1 MTFTRLSDQRLRIFL
16 DHYLKVRAERSMPSR
31 RDIDP
36 LSLGP
41 VLPFI
46 WLSDYEADYGT
57 FRYRLAGEE
66 VNAVFGSRIT
76 GKLLSEIV
84 KGQRFVNVNQLFLRV
99 ITEEIALH
107 AEGPVYRCTD
117 RMTLGERLVL
127 PLSSDGRTADG
138 LIGVTVRGES
148 VDLSSDTAQQEQKYE
163 FVPLDRL
170 TPELSSDPL
179 ARHAASA

>member
-1 MTFTRLSDQRLRIFL
+1 
-16 DHYLKVRAERSMPSR
+16 MPSR

-41 VLPFI
+41 VLPYI
-46 WLSDYEADYGT
+46 WLSDYEADHGT

-84 KGQRFVNVNQLFLRV
+84 KGQRFTNVNQLFLRV
-99 ITEEIALH
+99 ISERTAMH

-127 PLSSDGRTADG
+127 PLSSDGKAADG

-148 VDLSSDTAQQEQKYE
+148 VDLSSDVAQQEQKYE
-163 FVPLDRL
+163 FVSLESLAEGPSLA
-170 TPELSSDPL
+170 PV
-179 ARHAASA
+179 ARHAVSV

>member
-1 MTFTRLSDQRLRIFL
+1 MTFTRLSDRRLALFL
-16 DHYLKVRAERSMPSR
+16 DHYLDVRTERSMPSR

-46 WLSDYEADYGT
+46 WLSDYEADAGT

-66 VNAVFGSRIT
+66 VNAVFGLRIT

-84 KGQRFVNVNQLFLRV
+84 KGPRFSRVNELFLRV
-99 ITEEIALH
+99 VNEGIALH

-127 PLSSDGRTADG
+127 PLSSDGQTADG

-148 VDLSSDTAQQEQKYE
+148 VDLSSSAAQQEQKYE
-163 FVPLDRL
+163 FVPLERL
-170 TPELSSDPL
+170 SRDQSSEQL
-179 ARHAASA
+179 AQQAASA